1 MRPRRMLAIS
11 LIVCGIA
18 VLGSG
23 LASAQP
29 TDVDEPGPID
39 IVEIEGLI
47 DPPMARYIALRLE
60 MAESD
65 GAQAVVLRFDSP
77 ASVGIDDD
85 ALIATV
91 ADAGVPVIA
100 WVAPRGAV
108 AHGLAG
114 DLVFAADA
122 AYRAAQTT
130 IEARSNGGPIAPSIE
145 RASSLSDLLI
155 ALDGRTVEVQALDG
169 TTIDGT
175 MIDRTTIESWDTE
188 RGFPGVLLRFH
199 GIGLWDRLLHAVTT
213 PTAALFLILLG
224 TFGLIFEIYNPG
236 IGIAAALG
244 AVLLGL
250 GFYALDVLPT
260 NWLALLVIFGAIAA
274 LVYDVHVA
282 GFGLG
287 TIGGVAAMIVGAA
300 LLFPGGVPALDVGLG
315 TIVGAAAMTIVFFV
329 SVMTAALRVRL
340 RRPISDSE
348 GIIGA
353 IAEAQTD
360 IAPEGTVLTNGTLW
374 RARTMEVGIAAGA
387 KVEVKATEGLVL
399 LVEPLHEE

>member
-1 MRPRRMLAIS
+1 MRLRRILATS
-11 LIVCGIA
+11 LIVCGLA

-23 LASAQP
+23 LATAQP

-47 DPPMARYIALRLE
+47 DPPMARYIALRLG

-65 GAQAVVLRFDSP
+65 GAQTVILRFDSP
-77 ASVGIDDD
+77 ASVGIDDN

-91 ADAGVPVIA
+91 RDAGAPVVA
-100 WVAPRGAV
+100 WVAPRGA
-108 AHGLAG
+108 AATGLAG
-114 DLVFAADA
+114 DLVVAADIA
-122 AYRAAQTT
+122 FRSDQTM
-130 IEARSNGGPIAPSIE
+130 IQLPDPSD
-145 RASSLSDLLI
+145 RFAGQASSLTELLMVI
-155 ALDGRTVEVQALDG
+155 DG

-175 MIDRTTIESWDTE
+175 TIEAWDTE

-199 GIGLWDRLLHAVTT
+199 GMGLWDRLLHAVTT

-287 TIGGVAAMIVGAA
+287 TVGGVAAMIVGAA
-300 LLFPGGVPALDVGLG
+300 LLFPGDVSALDVGLG
-315 TIVGAAAMTIVFFV
+315 SIVGAAALTIVFFV

-374 RARTMEVGIAAGA
+374 RARTMEVGIAAGT

-399 LVEPLHEE
+399 LVEPLHEEQ

>member
-1 MRPRRMLAIS
+1 MRLRKILATS
-11 LIVCGIA
+11 LVVCGLA

-23 LASAQP
+23 LSMAQP
-29 TDVDEPGPID
+29 TEVDEPGPID

-47 DPPMARYIALRLE
+47 DPPMARYIALRLG
-60 MAESD
+60 MAGSD

-91 ADAGVPVIA
+91 ANGGVPVIA
-100 WVAPRGAV
+100 WVAPRGAS
-108 AHGLAG
+108 ATGLAG
-114 DLVFAADA
+114 HLVVAANIAFRADQTMIQLQDPSDRFAG
-122 AYRAAQTT
+122 Q
-130 IEARSNGGPIAPSIE
+130 
-145 RASSLSDLLI
+145 ASSLSELLM
-155 ALDGRTVEVQALDG
+155 A
-169 TTIDGT
+169 IDGT
-175 MIDRTTIESWDTE
+175 MIEGRTIESWDTE

-199 GIGLWDRLLHAVTT
+199 GMGLWDRLLHAVTT
-213 PTAALFLILLG
+213 PSAALFLILLG

-274 LVYDVHVA
+274 LVYDVHVV

-300 LLFPGGVPALDVGLG
+300 LLFPGGDPALDVGLG
-315 TIVGAAAMTIVFFV
+315 VIVGAAALTIVFFV

-399 LVEPLHEE
+399 LVEPLHEES